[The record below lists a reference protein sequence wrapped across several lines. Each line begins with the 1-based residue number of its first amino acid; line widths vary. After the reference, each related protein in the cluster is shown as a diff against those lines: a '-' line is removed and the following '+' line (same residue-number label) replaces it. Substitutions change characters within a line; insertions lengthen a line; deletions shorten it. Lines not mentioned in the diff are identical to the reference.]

1 MSVKACIALGILV
14 AFLVLKIV
22 LQIRHNKK
30 K

>member
-1 MSVKACIALGILV
+1 MAVKACIALGILL
-14 AFLVLKIV
+14 AFLALKIV

>member
-1 MSVKACIALGILV
+1 MSVKAYIALGILV
-14 AFLVLKIV
+14 AFLALKIV